1 MRETAH
7 LITINI
13 TNDETGLFTATSR
26 DEPGFFL
33 CLAGLDRLLDAVP
46 LALENFYRSKN
57 ENIAAIPAGSGDVA
71 ASAWAIVPKRLL
83 QQAAERSVAVPAL

>member
-1 MRETAH
+1 MRETAR

-13 TNDETGLFTATSR
+13 KNDETGLFTATSG
-26 DEPGFFL
+26 DEPDFFL

-46 LALENFYRSKN
+46 LALEDFYRSKN
-57 ENIAAIPAGSGDVA
+57 EYVAAIPASSGDGV
-71 ASAWAIVPKRLL
+71 SSPWAIVPKRLL